1 MNDKIEEAA
10 VSYESIDFAINLHN
24 WAATGVSDYPPRDP
38 LVGQSRFFHQYRQ
51 FIRTVDQDADNF
63 AHVFAV
69 IGEWG
74 RGKSRLGHELVSQV
88 NDCSKGWYVRNH
100 ERNLEDAA
108 LFDDE
113 ARRDGYLA
121 LYIRY
126 SQVASEFQNSDN
138 WFGFGLYKALL
149 PLATK
154 KFDDSIQS
162 EIAKQA
168 LRRLTPMGFEPET
181 FADIMQLNANHSEED
196 LYDDANLVTGLV
208 QAAYQYLQ
216 KFGIDYIL
224 VVLDELETVAEE
236 ATFGLEQDEAK
247 RLDGQAIRLIG
258 KAIKEE
264 DPRRKLPWLRYVAL
278 CSPLLGQQLR
288 EIQSTAR
295 RFELVELENN
305 AFADVAD
312 YVKKLE
318 EERKLRHSYPPGL
331 VEASYAMSG
340 ANFGWFNVIMSNVD
354 VLLDDYTNLGKPV
367 PGVGELFDA
376 LLKSSGRVARHVLD
390 HKAIEGINTSDRAL
404 LEEARSLLFGQL
416 PIPLGKA
423 SGLTKK
429 LTDHQNE
436 YDEPVA
442 SLYRKVSWD
451 RLECRSALVA
461 AKFQRDKEE
470 WLYPSVDQG
479 LSLEGLLENLQTFA
493 IHEQEPDVLLVPLE
507 QGEFKHLVQLLYN
520 HPAAEYA
527 ADALWQKFLGGQ
539 KQLEIDEATH
549 IGPSVA
555 MLLRLDLRYRSQQH
569 NSMIFRDP
577 AYSDRHSEAM
587 KAYKK
592 AAKSVGATKT
602 MVQRTRLTGLYRL
615 LDRNWEYAGL
625 PWPNKV
631 ELTIL
636 TSPRANGKSGGLMH
650 CDGLKL
656 HPKRQAWFAWVDT
669 KDQLDEL
676 HDQVAQIK
684 GEAGRIPVMAFTASI
699 GVNDYYVK
707 GLSNESLKD
716 DILLYHLNSSE
727 VDVVERIGLL
737 PEYMAG
743 FELKESV
750 FTSKFKNR
758 LNNIRDFAYK
768 AIHQWRQE
776 LSRRGLI
783 AWPLRPTAKINVND
797 RTLLAGAWKLL
808 CIFEPKLGGL
818 YGLTVDHGEQ
828 GVDVEA
834 LSALFSRLQIDPT
847 LQAQGYEQDEQAGL
861 FNHLALPGKAQAS
874 FPTFLSRI
882 ANPAK
887 SQCWDYKK
895 AQKEWYW
902 GYLWSATGLNAK
914 NVFDDWMW
922 LASEINLLHPQ
933 VNAVKEGEWVTVK
946 RAGLENAI
954 TEALNWLDGGSTDGY
969 KAIVNQLEKVYGSNR
984 IRGLFAPRGSIQEGT
999 QTTHAL
1005 ENLNRA
1011 QQEFDVLKCLEE
1023 QELGSLSPDKAAKPL
1038 AKVVKARGIV
1048 LKYVASVYSRELP
1061 QVKLDNFK
1069 AVNLEDRTQPL
1080 HNRIEKARLFA
1091 ERVEH
1096 CDLRIG
1102 DRIKA
1107 LTEEIHKDPGA
1118 ALPFP
1123 QRLFTLSLASIT
1135 HIFDGVLRQSTDG
1148 ETASGESG
1156 SSSDTLLHYLCD
1168 LRIDKAT
1175 ERLEL
1180 LSHEV
1185 GYDLATD
1192 HMKPLAEIQGDV
1204 ISSFRNFKQRYQ
1216 VQRSSLEKANVKASE
1231 LLKRVDSPPANYL
1244 YPEHVGELVQLNNK
1258 LVLIDDSFK
1267 DLDEKVDEE
1276 RSRFNIQARKGNFF
1290 AIRDIPDRL
1299 MKPIQSSLA
1308 GISGQ
1313 INTIGLKVDAYQREQ
1328 MKRANSEFVE
1338 QLKPLFKSSTN
1349 NDIPLMQDSQLAGL
1363 TLLEIEM
1370 AVNLRLDD
1378 LRKQASNILNG
1389 TGVLVERWL
1398 EIARLL
1404 LSGNDPGLSTQ
1415 EQSALVN
1422 KGFLKVK
1429 VAFGG

>member
-1 MNDKIEEAA
+1 MKEIKEAA
-10 VSYESIDFAINLHN
+10 VSYEIIDLAINLHT

-51 FIRTVDQDADNF
+51 FIRTVDQDSDNF

-74 RGKSRLGHELVSQV
+74 RGKSRLGHELVSQT
-88 NDCSKGWYVRNH
+88 NDCSQGWYVRNSH
-100 ERNLEDAA
+100 RILEDAA
-108 LFDDE
+108 LFDDD
-113 ARRDGYLA
+113 AGRDGYLA

-126 SQVASEFQNSDN
+126 SQVASDYQNSDN

-168 LRRLTPMGFEPET
+168 LRRLSPMGFEPET
-181 FADIMQLNANHSEED
+181 LAHVMQLDAGHSEED
-196 LYDDANLVTGLV
+196 LYYDANLVTELV
-208 QAAYQYLQ
+208 QAAYAYLH

-224 VVLDELETVAEE
+224 VVLDELETVAEA

-312 YVKKLE
+312 YVKKLGE
-318 EERKLRHSYPPGL
+318 QRKLRHRYPPGL
-331 VEASYAMSG
+331 VEAAYAMSG
-340 ANFGWFNVIMSNVD
+340 ANFGWFNVIMANVD
-354 VLLDDYTNLGKPV
+354 VLLDDYINSGKPV

-376 LLKSSGRVARHVLD
+376 LLKSSGRVARYILD
-390 HKAIEGINTSDRAL
+390 YKAIEGINTSDRAL
-404 LEEARSLLFGQL
+404 LEAARSLLFGQL
-416 PIPLGKA
+416 PLPLAKA
-423 SGLTKK
+423 GDLTRK

-442 SLYRKVSWD
+442 SLYRKVTWD
-451 RLECRSALVA
+451 RLDCRNALVT

-470 WLYPSVDQG
+470 WFYPSVDQG

-493 IHEQEPDVLLVPLE
+493 IHEREPDVLLVPLE

-527 ADALWQKFLGGQ
+527 ADALWQKFFGPE
-539 KQLEIDEATH
+539 KQLEPHEATH

-555 MLLRLDLRYRSQQH
+555 MLLRLDLRYRSQQQ

-577 AYSDRHSEAM
+577 AHSDKHSQAM
-587 KAYKK
+587 EAYKK
-592 AAKSVGATKT
+592 EAKSVGANKN
-602 MVQRTRLTGLYRL
+602 MVCRTRLTGLYRL
-615 LDRNWEYAGL
+615 LDRNWEYADL

-631 ELTIL
+631 GLTIL
-636 TSPRANGKSGGLMH
+636 TSPRANGRTGGLMH

-684 GEAGRIPVMAFTASI
+684 GDAGRIPVMAFTASI

-707 GLSNESLKD
+707 GLSHETLRD

-783 AWPLRPTAKINVND
+783 AWPLRPTAKINSND
-797 RTLLAGAWKLL
+797 RRLLAAAWRLL
-808 CIFEPKLGGL
+808 CIDEPKLGGL
-818 YGLTVDHGEQ
+818 YGLTADHGEQ

-834 LSALFSRLQIDPT
+834 LSALLGRLQIDPT
-847 LQAQGYEQDEQAGL
+847 LYTQGYEQDEQAGL
-861 FNHLALPGKAQAS
+861 FNHLASPTQAQAS
-874 FPTFLSRI
+874 FPTFLARI

-887 SQCWDYKK
+887 SQSWDYKK
-895 AQKEWYW
+895 AQQEWYW

-922 LASEINLLHPQ
+922 LASEINLLKPQ
-933 VNAVKEGEWVTVK
+933 MNAVKEGEWITVN
-946 RAGLENAI
+946 RAGLENAV
-954 TEALNWLDGGSTDGY
+954 TEAENWLDGDSTEGY

-1005 ENLNRA
+1005 EDLERA
-1011 QQEFDVLKCLEE
+1011 RKEFDLLKCLEE
-1023 QELGSLSPDKAAKPL
+1023 QELGSLSPERAATPL

-1048 LKYVASVYSRELP
+1048 LKYAAAVYSRDFP
-1061 QVKLDNFK
+1061 RVTLDNFK
-1069 AVNLEDRTQPL
+1069 TVNLEDRTQSL

-1091 ERVEH
+1091 QRVEL
-1096 CDLRIG
+1096 CDRRVG
-1102 DRIKA
+1102 DQVQA
-1107 LTEEIHKDPGA
+1107 LIEEIHKDPGA
-1118 ALPFP
+1118 APPFP

-1135 HIFDGVLRQSTDG
+1135 HIFDGVLRKSTDG
-1148 ETASGESG
+1148 ETAKGETG
-1156 SSSDTLLHYLCD
+1156 SSSDTLLHYLRD
-1168 LRIDKAT
+1168 LRMDKAT

-1192 HMKPLAEIQGDV
+1192 QMKPLSEIEGYV
-1204 ISSFRNFKQRYQ
+1204 IACFRNFKQRYQ
-1216 VQRSSLEKANVKASE
+1216 VQRSSLERSNVKVGA
-1231 LLKRVDSPPANYL
+1231 LLKKVDPPPADYP
-1244 YPEHVGELVQLNNK
+1244 YPEQVGELAELNNK
-1258 LVLIDDSFK
+1258 LIFIDDSFK

-1276 RSRFNIQARKGNFF
+1276 RSRFITQARKGNFS
-1290 AIRDIPDRL
+1290 AIKDIPDRL
-1299 MKPIQSSLA
+1299 MKPIQSTLA

-1313 INTIGLKVDAYQREQ
+1313 INTIELKIDAYQRKQ

-1338 QLKPLFKSSTN
+1338 QLKPLFKASRN
-1349 NDIPLMQDSQLAGL
+1349 RDIPLMQDAETAGL

-1370 AVNLRLDD
+1370 AVNVRLDN
-1378 LRKQASNILNG
+1378 LHKQASDILNG
-1389 TGVLVERWL
+1389 TGVTVERWL
-1398 EIARLL
+1398 DIARLL
-1404 LSGNDPGLSTQ
+1404 LSGNEPGLSVE
-1415 EQSALVN
+1415 EQTALVN
-1422 KGFLKVK
+1422 RGFLRVK

>member
-1 MNDKIEEAA
+1 MNEIKEAA
-10 VSYESIDFAINLHN
+10 VSYETINLAINMHN

-51 FIRTVDQDADNF
+51 FIRTVDQNADNF

-74 RGKSRLGHELVSQV
+74 RGKSRLGHELVSQT
-88 NDCSKGWYVRNH
+88 NDCSQGWYVRNS
-100 ERNLEDAA
+100 ERILEDAA
-108 LFDDE
+108 LFDDD
-113 ARRDGYLA
+113 ASRDGYLA

-126 SQVASEFQNSDN
+126 SQVASDYQNSDN

-181 FADIMQLNANHSEED
+181 LADIMQLGADHSEET
-196 LYDDANLVTGLV
+196 LYYNATLVTELV
-208 QAAYQYLQ
+208 QAAYAYLQ

-224 VVLDELETVAEE
+224 VVLDELETVAEA

-312 YVKKLE
+312 YVKKLGE
-318 EERKLRHSYPPGL
+318 QRKLRHTYPPGL
-331 VEASYAMSG
+331 VEAAYAMSG
-340 ANFGWFNVIMSNVD
+340 ANFGWFNVIMANVD
-354 VLLDDYTNLGKPV
+354 VLLDDYVNSGKPV
-367 PGVGELFDA
+367 PGVGVLFDS
-376 LLKSSGRVARHVLD
+376 LLKSSGRVARYVLD
-390 HKAIEGINTSDRAL
+390 HKAIEGINTGDRAL
-404 LEEARSLLFGQL
+404 LEAARNLLFGQL
-416 PIPLGKA
+416 PLPLAKA
-423 SGLTKK
+423 GDLTRK

-442 SLYRKVSWD
+442 SLYRKVTWD
-451 RLECRSALVA
+451 HLDCRNALVT
-461 AKFQRDKEE
+461 AKFQRDQEE
-470 WLYPSVDQG
+470 WFYPSVDQG
-479 LSLEGLLENLQTFA
+479 LSLEGLLENLHTFA
-493 IHEQEPDVLLVPLE
+493 IHEQSSDVLLVPLE

-527 ADALWQKFLGGQ
+527 ADALWQKFFGAE
-539 KQLEIDEATH
+539 KQLDTHEATH

-555 MLLRLDLRYRSQQH
+555 MLLRLDLRYRSQQQ

-577 AYSDRHSEAM
+577 AHSDNHSQAM

-592 AAKSVGATKT
+592 DAKKIGATKNL
-602 MVQRTRLTGLYRL
+602 VHRTRLTGLYRL
-615 LDRNWEYAGL
+615 LDRNWKYADL

-631 ELTIL
+631 ELTIMP
-636 TSPRANGKSGGLMH
+636 SPRAQGKSGGLMH

-669 KDQLDEL
+669 KIQLDEL
-676 HDQVAQIK
+676 HNQVAQIK
-684 GEAGRIPVMAFTASI
+684 GEGGRIPVMAFTASI

-707 GLSNESLKD
+707 GLSNENLRD

-737 PEYMAG
+737 PEYMTG

-768 AIHQWRQE
+768 AIHQWRQA

-783 AWPLRPTAKINVND
+783 AWPLRPTAKINTND
-797 RTLLAGAWKLL
+797 RRLLAAAWKLM
-808 CIFEPKLGGL
+808 CIDEPKLGGL
-818 YGLTVDHGEQ
+818 YGLTADHGEQ
-828 GVDVEA
+828 GVDAEV
-834 LSALFSRLQIDPT
+834 LSALFSRLQIDPA
-847 LQAQGYEQDEQAGL
+847 LQTQGYEPDEQAGL
-861 FNHLALPGKAQAS
+861 FHHLASPAHAQAD
-874 FPTFLSRI
+874 FPTFLARI

-887 SQCWDYKK
+887 SQRWDYKK
-895 AQKEWYW
+895 AQQKWYW

-922 LASEINLLHPQ
+922 LASEINLLKPQ
-933 VNAVKEGEWVTVK
+933 VSAVKEGEWVTVN
-946 RAGLENAI
+946 RAGLENAV
-954 TEALNWLDGGSTDGY
+954 TEAKNWLDGDGSDGY
-969 KAIVNQLEKVYGSNR
+969 KAIVNQLEKVYGSHR
-984 IRGLFAPRGSIQEGT
+984 IRGLFAPRGSMHEGT

-1005 ENLNRA
+1005 ENLDRA
-1011 QQEFDVLKCLEE
+1011 QKEFDILKCLEE
-1023 QELGSLSPDKAAKPL
+1023 QELGSLSPDKAAVPL
-1038 AKVVKARGIV
+1038 AKVIKARGIV
-1048 LKYVASVYSRELP
+1048 LKYATSVYNSELP
-1061 QVKLDNFK
+1061 RVKLDNFK
-1069 AVNLEDRTQPL
+1069 TVNLEDRTQSL
-1080 HNRIEKARLFA
+1080 YHRIEKARLFA
-1091 ERVEH
+1091 QRVER
-1096 CDLRIG
+1096 CDRRVG
-1102 DRIKA
+1102 DQVKA

-1135 HIFDGVLRQSTDG
+1135 HIFDGVLRNSTDG
-1148 ETASGESG
+1148 DTAKGESG
-1156 SSSDTLLHYLCD
+1156 SSGDTLLHYLRD

-1192 HMKPLAEIQGDV
+1192 QMKPIFEIEGYV
-1204 ISSFRNFKQRYQ
+1204 ISAFRNFKQRYQ
-1216 VQRSSLEKANVKASE
+1216 AQRSSLENANAKVSE
-1231 LLKRVDSPPANYL
+1231 LSKKIDPPPEDYPYQEQVKELAELK
-1244 YPEHVGELVQLNNK
+1244 NK
-1258 LVLIDDSFK
+1258 LMFVDDSFK

-1276 RSRFNIQARKGNFF
+1276 RSRFNTQARKGNFS
-1290 AIRDIPDRL
+1290 AIKEIPDRL

-1313 INTIGLKVDAYQREQ
+1313 INTIGLKIDAYQRDQ
-1328 MKRANSEFVE
+1328 IKRANSEFVE
-1338 QLKPLFKSSTN
+1338 QLKPLFKSFGKEEV
-1349 NDIPLMQDSQLAGL
+1349 PLMQDYEIAGL

-1370 AVNLRLDD
+1370 AVNVRLDN
-1378 LRKQASNILNG
+1378 LRKQAAEILEG
-1389 TGVLVERWL
+1389 TGVTVERWL

-1404 LSGNDPGLSTQ
+1404 LKGEEPGLSAG
-1415 EQSALVN
+1415 EQTTLVN

>member
-1 MNDKIEEAA
+1 MNEIKEAA
-10 VSYESIDFAINLHN
+10 VSYEAINLAIKQHN

-74 RGKSRLGHELVSQV
+74 RGKSRLGHELVSQT
-88 NDCSKGWYVRNH
+88 NDCSQGWYVRNSD
-100 ERNLEDAA
+100 RNLEDAS
-108 LFDDE
+108 LFDDDTG
-113 ARRDGYLA
+113 RDGYLA

-126 SQVASEFQNSDN
+126 SQVASDYQNSDN

-154 KFDDSIQS
+154 KFNDSIQS

-168 LRRLTPMGFEPET
+168 LRRLSPMGFEPET
-181 FADIMQLNANHSEED
+181 LARVMQLDAGHSEET
-196 LYDDANLVTGLV
+196 LYYDANLVTELV
-208 QAAYQYLQ
+208 QAAYAYLQ
-216 KFGIDYIL
+216 EFGIHYIL
-224 VVLDELETVAEE
+224 VVLDELETVAEA

-278 CSPLLGQQLR
+278 CSPLLGRQLR

-312 YVKKLE
+312 YVKKLGE
-318 EERKLRHSYPPGL
+318 QRKLRHAYPPGL
-331 VEASYAMSG
+331 VEAAYAMSG
-340 ANFGWFNVIMSNVD
+340 ANFGWFNVIMANVD
-354 VLLDDYTNLGKPV
+354 ILLDDYVNSGKPV
-367 PGVGELFDA
+367 PGVGALFDA
-376 LLKSSGRVARHVLD
+376 LIKSSGRVARYVLD
-390 HKAIEGINTSDRAL
+390 HNAIEGINTGDRAL
-404 LEEARSLLFGQL
+404 LEAARNLLFGQL
-416 PIPLGKA
+416 PIPLTKA
-423 SGLTKK
+423 DDLTRK
-429 LTDHQNE
+429 LTDHHNE

-442 SLYRKVSWD
+442 SLYRKVTWD
-451 RLECRSALVA
+451 HLECRNALVA
-461 AKFQRDKEE
+461 AKFLRDQAE
-470 WLYPSVDQG
+470 WFYPSVDQG
-479 LSLEGLLENLQTFA
+479 LSLEGLLENLHTFA
-493 IHEQEPDVLLVPLE
+493 IHEQESDVLLVPLE
-507 QGEFKHLVQLLYN
+507 QAEFKHLVQLLYN

-527 ADALWQKFLGGQ
+527 ADALWQKFFGAE
-539 KQLEIDEATH
+539 KQLEVSEATH

-555 MLLRLDLRYRSQQH
+555 MLLRLNLRYRNQQQ

-577 AYSDRHSEAM
+577 AHSDSHSQAM

-592 AAKSVGATKT
+592 EAKSVGATRN
-602 MVQRTRLTGLYRL
+602 MIYRTRLTGLYRL
-615 LDRNWEYAGL
+615 LDRNWKYADQ
-625 PWPNKV
+625 PWPNKAG
-631 ELTIL
+631 LTIL
-636 TSPRANGKSGGLMH
+636 TSPRASGKNGGLMH

-676 HDQVAQIK
+676 HNQVAHIK

-737 PEYMAG
+737 PEHMAG

-768 AIHQWRQE
+768 AIHQWRQD

-783 AWPLRPTAKINVND
+783 AWPLRPTAKINAND
-797 RTLLAGAWKLL
+797 RRLLTDAWKLM
-808 CIFEPKLGGL
+808 CIEEPKLGGL
-818 YGLTVDHGEQ
+818 YGLTADHGKQ
-828 GVDVEA
+828 GVDAEA
-834 LSALFSRLQIDPT
+834 LSALLGRLHIDPT
-847 LQAQGYEQDEQAGL
+847 LQAQGYEPHEQAGL
-861 FNHLALPGKAQAS
+861 FHHLASPAQAQAR
-874 FPTFLSRI
+874 FPTFLARI
-882 ANPAK
+882 ANPARP
-887 SQCWDYKK
+887 QRWDYQK
-895 AQKEWYW
+895 AQQKWYW

-922 LASEINLLHPQ
+922 LASEIHLLKPQ
-933 VNAVKEGEWVTVK
+933 ANAAKEGEWVTVN
-946 RAGLENAI
+946 RAGLENAV
-954 TEALNWLDGGSTDGY
+954 TEAKNWLDGDGSDGY
-969 KAIVNQLEKVYGSNR
+969 RAIVNQLEKVYGSDR
-984 IRGLFAPRGSIQEGT
+984 IYGLFAPRGSQQEGT

-1005 ENLNRA
+1005 RDLNRA
-1011 QQEFDVLKCLEE
+1011 QQEFDRLKCLEE
-1023 QELGSLSPDKAAKPL
+1023 QELGSLSPDKAAEPL

-1048 LKYVASVYSRELP
+1048 LKYAASVYSRDLP
-1061 QVKLDNFK
+1061 RVNLDNFK
-1069 AVNLEDRTQPL
+1069 TVQLEDRTQPL
-1080 HNRIEKARLFA
+1080 HHRIEKARLFA
-1091 ERVEH
+1091 QRVER
-1096 CDLRIG
+1096 CDQRV
-1102 DRIKA
+1102 REQVEA
-1107 LTEEIHKDPGA
+1107 LTREIHNDPEA

-1123 QRLFTLSLASIT
+1123 QRLFTLSLAGIT
-1135 HIFDGVLRQSTDG
+1135 HIFDGVLGKATDG
-1148 ETASGESG
+1148 ETARGESG
-1156 SSSDTLLHYLCD
+1156 SGSDTLLHYLRD

-1185 GYDLATD
+1185 GYDPATD
-1192 HMKPLAEIQGDV
+1192 QMKPIAEIDGYI

-1216 VQRSSLEKANVKASE
+1216 IQRASLEKANDKVSD
-1231 LLKRVDSPPANYL
+1231 LSRRIDPPPCDYL
-1244 YPEHVGELVQLNNK
+1244 YPEQMEELAQLKNK
-1258 LVLIDDSFK
+1258 LMLVDDSFK

-1276 RSRFNIQARKGNFF
+1276 RGRFNTQARKGNFS
-1290 AIRDIPDRL
+1290 AIKDIPDRL

-1313 INTIGLKVDAYQREQ
+1313 INTIKLKADAWQREQ
-1328 MKRANSEFVE
+1328 IKRANSEFVE
-1338 QLKPLFKSSTN
+1338 LLKPLFKASHN
-1349 NDIPLMQDSQLAGL
+1349 RDIPLMQDYGIAGL

-1370 AVNLRLDD
+1370 AVNARLEN
-1378 LRKQASNILNG
+1378 LHQQASEILKG
-1389 TGVLVERWL
+1389 TGVTVERWV
-1398 EIARLL
+1398 EIAGL
-1404 LSGNDPGLSTQ
+1404 LSGDKDPGLSIE
-1415 EQSALVN
+1415 EQTALVN
-1422 KGFLKVK
+1422 RGLLRVK